1 MWCLQHTLMCC
12 HPLLQISCNRGLI
25 SPAQRDRV
33 FSVMRALQLPM
44 KHEVCNTKLYMK
56 VRIWSCAMFVICKGS
71 EMVLLHGGISCRQP
85 SPIGLLL
92 SVHAA

>member
-1 MWCLQHTLMCC
+1 MLTTPSPSCC
-12 HPLLQISCNRGLI
+12 HMMLLQISCSRGLI

-56 VRIWSCAMFVICKGS
+56 VRIWS
-71 EMVLLHGGISCRQP
+71 
-85 SPIGLLL
+85 
-92 SVHAA
+92 

>member
-1 MWCLQHTLMCC
+1 MKCPDVTFKSLSIWCLQHTFMCC
-12 HPLLQISCNRGLI
+12 RPLLQISCNRGLI

-56 VRIWSCAMFVICKGS
+56 VRRMIMTSGVQGA
-71 EMVLLHGGISCRQP
+71 
-85 SPIGLLL
+85 
-92 SVHAA
+92 